1 MLGYKRLLIQ
11 FILILFICFVHTFRS
26 YAAEKDSEYESAD
39 STFKNEQFNPG
50 TFMFSH
56 VEDSHEWEIIE
67 WHGHQIRI
75 PLPVI
80 LYSKYKGINIFMS
93 SKFENESAEY
103 NGFKL
108 IAEGENKGGIIEI
121 MPDGSIYK
129 PLDLSITKNIFSLFL
144 GTILLLWLFI
154 SIGNAYKRNPNKP
167 PKGMQSLLEPVII
180 FVREDIAKPSIG
192 ETQYERFMPYLLT
205 LFFFIWLNNILGLVP
220 FFPGGAN
227 LTGNIAVTG
236 VMALFTFVIT
246 TVNGSKTYWKHIVNP
261 PDVPIWMKLPIP
273 IIPFIEAT
281 GIFTKPF
288 VLMIRL
294 FANITAGHFVAAGFI
309 SLIYIFA
316 HMNVIL
322 GYGMSVFSVAFDV
335 FLIFMELLVGF
346 IQAYVFTFLS
356 ALYFGMAMEKA
367 H

>member
-1 MLGYKRLLIQ
+1 MQGYRRFLIQ
-11 FILILFICFVHTFRS
+11 FILLLAFCFVHALATF
-26 YAAEKDSEYESAD
+26 AGEKDSHYESAD
-39 STFKNEQFNPG
+39 STFKNEKFNPG
-50 TFMFSH
+50 TFMFGH
-56 VEDSHEWEIIE
+56 VEDSHEWEIIT
-67 WHGHQIRI
+67 WHGHHIRI
-75 PLPVI
+75 ALPVI
-80 LYSKYKGINIFMS
+80 LYSKHKGFTVFMS
-93 SKFENESAEY
+93 NKFENEASEY
-103 NGFKL
+103 DGFKL
-108 IAEGENKGGIIEI
+108 ATEGKNKGDIVEI
-121 MPDGSIYK
+121 LPDGTIYK
-129 PLDLSITKNIFSLFL
+129 PLDLSITKNIFSLFFS
-144 GTILLLWLFI
+144 TILLLWLFI
-154 SIGNAYKRNPNKP
+154 SIGNAYKRNPNKA
-167 PKGMQSLLEPVII
+167 PKGMQSLIEPVII
-180 FVREDIAKPSIG
+180 FIREDIAKPSIG
-192 ETQYERFMPYLLT
+192 ENKYERFMPYLLT
-205 LFFFIWLNNILGLVP
+205 LFFFIWLNNILGLIP

-246 TVNGSKTYWKHIVNP
+246 TLNGSKTYWKHIVNP

-281 GIFTKPF
+281 GVFTKPF

-294 FANITAGHFVAAGFI
+294 FANITAGHFVGLGFI

-322 GYGMSVFSVAFDV
+322 GYGMSVFSVAFDI

-356 ALYFGMAMEKA
+356 ALYFGMAMEKS